1 MTVTGRLSTSGHPT
15 CSMQIGQALLS
26 RRINFFYSDILYIDN
41 GLVQIQERTVPFYEM
56 RGSRLIWFQ
65 WQVLQHHGQSPGE
78 DVTVRGQSGESGCRA
93 DKTIPGG
100 ETAGTKTLT

>member
-1 MTVTGRLSTSGHPT
+1 
-15 CSMQIGQALLS
+15 
-26 RRINFFYSDILYIDN
+26 
-41 GLVQIQERTVPFYEM
+41 M